1 MTKQYSYNP
10 DEGEFIDFSTLED
23 WETRDKAKD
32 EKIKQLEA
40 EVEKLKNEIKLEL
53 FTSRL
58 MQYRL
63 ELIKHGDI
71 KCQPLK

>member
-1 MTKQYSYNP
+1 MSRQYVYNP
-10 DEGEFIDFSTLED
+10 EEGEFVDFSTLED

-40 EVEKLKNEIKLEL
+40 EVEKLKNEIKLGL

-58 MQYRL
+58 M
-63 ELIKHGDI
+63 
-71 KCQPLK
+71 